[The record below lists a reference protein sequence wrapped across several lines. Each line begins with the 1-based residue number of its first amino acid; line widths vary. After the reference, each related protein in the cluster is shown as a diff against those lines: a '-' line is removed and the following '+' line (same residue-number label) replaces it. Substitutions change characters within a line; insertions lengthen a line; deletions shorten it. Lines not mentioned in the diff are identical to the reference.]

1 MNDYSEIYALM
12 YKYEII
18 LYWSDEDNS
27 YIAEVSELAG
37 CMADGST
44 MQSALEHVH
53 IVMNEWIETAK
64 LLEREIPKPKG
75 KLAFA

>member
-1 MNDYSEIYALM
+1 M

-44 MQSALEHVH
+44 MQSAL
-53 IVMNEWIETAK
+53 
-64 LLEREIPKPKG
+64 
-75 KLAFA
+75 

>member
-1 MNDYSEIYALM
+1 M

-44 MQSALEHVH
+44 MQSALENVH

-64 LLEREIPKPKG
+64 LLGRDIPKPKG